1 MAKITHWWS
10 LPIIIS
16 SIEAKMIPDKFE
28 PNFLLSV
35 LPSSSTFYICLSFC
49 FVGGE
54 VCILMLGLGYT
65 ISRLHNGNSL
75 QRLAQLH
82 GLVWFVHWNESHFCY
97 SMGLKRLPMSRPTAQ
112 PNWGQLTP
120 ERWGNSRIS
129 NP

>member
-10 LPIIIS
+10 LQSSYHLLKQRWFQIS
-16 SIEAKMIPDKFE
+16 
-28 PNFLLSV
+28 LSQ
-35 LPSSSTFYICLSFC
+35 TFC
-49 FVGGE
+49 FLYFFLYLLHLFVLLFCGGE